1 VITVDTAAIGSL
13 AGGVLVL
20 LSALLLHLAAPH
32 QQWGALPV
40 RPALCGWSGA
50 GALAIGTAL
59 LLGWAGPAT
68 AIFIALTLLMTVWSI
83 VPVAIAWWRF
93 HRQGARQ

>member
-1 VITVDTAAIGSL
+1 MAMDTAAIAAP
-13 AGGVLVL
+13 AGGVLVV

-32 QQWGALPV
+32 QQWGALRV

-50 GALAIGTAL
+50 GALVIGTAL
-59 LLGWAGPAT
+59 LMGWAGPAT

-93 HRQGARQ
+93 RRRGARQ